1 MMKHLLEWA
10 ASLAACVVVGL
21 QTAHMGLL
29 QVDRSF
35 YYTGALL
42 VDWQYRPFVYRQ
54 LTPFVIRT
62 LDWLTGAGLDAA
74 AVWMMQLS
82 SIGWLLALLYLA
94 RAVLA
99 RPLALAVVLASPLL
113 IGPFLLRMYMTDMPT
128 LALMT
133 LGLAFLARGQ
143 WRAYLLL
150 FPFGVLAHETF
161 AVLGVVYVLRALPLL
176 QPGVVRWSATYQLAA
191 LVSIKVALAI
201 RFARNPGSVF
211 QTHLDGHYHWLVLY
225 PGAHL
230 IVLAMLGL
238 GVGLV
243 LWRYRHLPAAF
254 QPAVVLLPLFF
265 FAYVFFGFPGE
276 LRAMIGV
283 YPVLLLLLFLLTGQ
297 LAAALARGL
306 ARLRPPSLR
315 PA

>member
-1 MMKHLLEWA
+1 
-10 ASLAACVVVGL
+10 
-21 QTAHMGLL
+21 MGLL

-54 LTPFVIRT
+54 LTPFVIRS

-74 AVWMMQLS
+74 AVWVMKLA

-94 RAVLA
+94 RAVLS
-99 RPLALAVVLASPLL
+99 RPLALAAVLASPLL

-128 LALMT
+128 LALLT
-133 LGLAFLARGQ
+133 LGLALLVRAH
-143 WRAYLLL
+143 WRAYLAL
-150 FPFGVLAHETF
+150 FPLGVLSHEIF
-161 AVLGVVYVLRALPLL
+161 ALLGAVYILRARPLL
-176 QPGVVRWSATYQLAA
+176 PARAVAWSAAYQLAA
-191 LVSIKVALAI
+191 LVAIKAALAA
-201 RFARNPGSVF
+201 RFARNPGTVF
-211 QTHLDGHYHWLVLY
+211 QTHLDGHYHWLALY

-230 IVLAMLGL
+230 VVLAIIGL

-265 FAYVFFGFPGE
+265 FAYLIFGFPGE
-276 LRAMIGV
+276 LRAIIGV

-306 ARLRPPSLR
+306 ARLRPPNLR